1 MSLPSR
7 TDVDRSFRFDLSRI
21 YETPEDWER
30 AYEDLLERL
39 GDLQAQSEPAQP
51 PDAEL
56 EDLLDSIS
64 ECFHR
69 RQRLELY
76 AKLSKNISTDDDDA
90 ADRMHRYRELT
101 AEFEPA
107 VTAALRRLGTI
118 SAPITDLPDEYR
130 RYASN
135 LQEQAR
141 YVRSAEVEETIAAY
155 EEPTTASTRLFRA
168 VWNEDFEPPTIER
181 SDGEDVEIR
190 YGNLRVE
197 LSDEDRAYRREVYE
211 AFYEEA
217 DRYEH
222 VLTRSFAEKLKASY
236 ADVSVRGYD
245 SLRDRAF
252 RQRCYPESGLR
263 ASLPDSVHD
272 VMVET
277 VRDNLDPYHDA
288 LELRRERLEVN
299 QLRPWDLHVSITAS
313 DPPHVGYDEA
323 RQHILDALTPLGVD
337 YVDRVR
343 EFFAERRI
351 DVFPTQDKRT
361 DIPAYCPSSVAD
373 GPYIMANFQEDVRT
387 MFYLCHELGH
397 AMHVAHHSDGAA
409 RYATTPRPVE
419 EVPSILHELLLV
431 DHLVDQGGAL
441 AEAARN
447 RLLGCVGGNLYGA
460 TRSSVF
466 THELA
471 RRVEDG
477 QEVTVDRTREL
488 VLSLQE
494 EFLAP
499 VAFGG
504 TPGRRIPASG
514 TRELYSHYQYVL
526 GVTGALGIRPQLRD
540 DESSVEAYRD
550 LLRSTGQERSIDLF
564 ERIGADIRTPAPYET
579 AADSFAK
586 YVEEVEQ
593 ASG

>member
-1 MSLPSR
+1 MSLSPR
-7 TDVDRSFRFDLSRI
+7 TDIDRSYRFDLSRI

-39 GDLQAQSEPAQP
+39 SDLQSQSEPAHP
-51 PDAEL
+51 TNAEL
-56 EDLLDSIS
+56 EDLLDAIA
-64 ECFHR
+64 ECFLQ

-76 AKLSKNISTDDDDA
+76 ATLTKNIATNDNDA

-107 VTAALRRLGTI
+107 ITAALRQLENI
-118 SAPITDLPDEYR
+118 SATITDLSDEYQW
-130 RYASN
+130 YALN
-135 LQEQAR
+135 LEEQAR
-141 YVRSAEVEETIAAY
+141 YICSAEVEEVIAVY
-155 EEPTTASTRLFRA
+155 EEPKTTTTRLFRA

-181 SDGEDVEIR
+181 PDGADVEIR
-190 YGNLRVE
+190 YGNLRTE
-197 LSDEDRAYRREVYE
+197 LSNEDRAYRKQVYE

-222 VLTRSFAEKLKASY
+222 ILTRSFAEKLKASH

-252 RQRCYPESGLR
+252 RHRCYPESGLR
-263 ASLPDSVHD
+263 AELPDSVHH
-272 VMVET
+272 VMFET
-277 VRDNLDPYHDA
+277 IRNNLNPYHDA
-288 LELRRERLEVN
+288 LELRRARLEVN
-299 QLRPWDLHVSITAS
+299 PLRPWDLHVSIADS
-313 DPPHVGYDEA
+313 EPHIEYEEA
-323 RQHILDALTPLGVD
+323 KRHILDALTPLGAE
-337 YVDRVR
+337 YVDHVR
-343 EFFAERRI
+343 KFFAERRI

-361 DIPAYCPSSVAD
+361 DIPAYCPSSATD
-373 GPYIMANFQEDVRT
+373 GPYILANFQEDVRT

-397 AMHVAHHSDGAA
+397 AMHVEHHREGAA

-419 EVPSILHELLLV
+419 EIPSILHELFLV
-431 DHLVDQGGAL
+431 DYLVDQGGAI

-447 RLLGCVGGNLYGA
+447 RLLECVAGNFFEA

-471 RRVEDG
+471 KRVENG

-488 VLSLQE
+488 VQSLQK

-499 VAFGG
+499 VEFGG
-504 TPGRRIPASG
+504 NPGRRIPASG
-514 TRELYSHYQYVL
+514 TRELYSNYQYVL
-526 GVTGALGIRPQLRD
+526 GVTGALSVHSQLRND
-540 DESSVEAYRD
+540 GLSVETYRD
-550 LLRSTGQERSIDLF
+550 FLRSTGQERSVELF
-564 ERIGADIRTPAPYET
+564 ERIGADIRTPAPFET

-586 YVEEVEQ
+586 YVEEVK
-593 ASG
+593 